1 MTEPRLELAIRVDV
15 AKKRC
20 YIVKTAFKEY
30 LNELQISTRE
40 FEFAV
45 KEMNILKGTAKLR
58 MSTGWRSGMGAA
70 PSVYAYECAL
80 QDEDI
85 RGMVEAQS
93 GEA

>member
-1 MTEPRLELAIRVDV
+1 VDI

-20 YIVKTAFKEY
+20 YIVKTAFKVY

-45 KEMNILKGTAKLR
+45 KEMNILKGTAKIR
-58 MSTGWRSGMGAA
+58 MSTGWKSGMGAA
-70 PSVYAYECAL
+70 PSVYAYEFAL

-85 RGMVEAQS
+85 RNMIEVAS